1 MLLTDDNRRKSELEL
16 SNVKVRNEKL
26 NKDSENISSVLTE
39 LQNQI
44 EHIEKDIQQRE
55 RAIKDKDDTI
65 EEEKR
70 KNQELEKFKFVL
82 NYKIEELKRDI
93 NPLEDE
99 LKQLYTQS
107 VQMRTEIAHFE
118 KVNSNLNLIVKDLN
132 MK

>member
-1 MLLTDDNRRKSELEL
+1 LTDDNRRKSELEL
-16 SNVKVRNEKL
+16 SNVKVKNEKL
-26 NKDSENISSVLTE
+26 NKDSESVSSVLTE

-55 RAIKDKDDTI
+55 RAIKDKDETI

-99 LKQLYTQS
+99 LKQL
-107 VQMRTEIAHFE
+107 
-118 KVNSNLNLIVKDLN
+118 
-132 MK
+132 

>member
-1 MLLTDDNRRKSELEL
+1 
-16 SNVKVRNEKL
+16 
-26 NKDSENISSVLTE
+26 

-82 NYKIEELKRDI
+82 N
-93 NPLEDE
+93 
-99 LKQLYTQS
+99 
-107 VQMRTEIAHFE
+107 
-118 KVNSNLNLIVKDLN
+118 
-132 MK
+132 